1 MALAFAT
8 SSDYLSRTS
17 SLLNYNANYTLSF
30 WVKFNAL
37 TTFDTLSCMS
47 DGTAN
52 NRELFLLDTTTGN
65 KLALRVNVG
74 GAQTTTTGTTVL
86 STGTWYHVALVR
98 SSATL
103 LTCYLN
109 GASEVTNTR
118 DVTTRAAISDWR
130 IALDQGGANPG
141 NIETAY
147 MKAFTAALS
156 VDQINSERW
165 AARPFYPG
173 GLHAWWPMV
182 AGAARNDDF
191 SGAGRSWTENGS
203 VSSTDGPNV
212 VIWGGGLPPAVTAA
226 AAAPSIPTEP
236 YATWQY
242 FVDWDGDGDFDS
254 IGEEITDYVRTANW
268 RLGMRTPF
276 QSLAD
281 KTECTLLLKNHDG
294 RFTPENAASPY
305 YGEMLPGRI
314 IEIRCTYY
322 GVTRTMWRG
331 YVESIQPFA
340 ATKRQPDAQLKGTDL
355 KGFAQKMKVNIPLLE
370 GVTADTALLEIF
382 LRLQPPAGTW
392 TGNWIIG
399 KPGLSEI
406 GQTTYLADLTDFYN
420 FEAGTITFPYVGDRW
435 ADGVDAYRAA
445 LDVVAA
451 ERGRLFTARDGRLTF
466 WNRQHIPLLYTPD
479 ATIDNEMADMSYA
492 YGQDIANKIKVVTT
506 PRKLT
511 AGATLWTLDDE
522 TSIPAG
528 EEKTFRATFTENDA
542 QVSGKDLITPNI
554 SDGTLASNGTV
565 TISVTEKARGADIT
579 VRNTGVSEVTVTTL
593 ILKGTKLTSFNRRET
608 VAEDAASIA
617 LYGEHEETLNTEL
630 LSDEDY
636 AYQVGLYELNRRAQP
651 RGVVY
656 TITLQNRSVAL
667 YNTLLGLTIGSR
679 ITVIEDT
686 LYHDSDYVVIGE
698 DHQLTDGGKK
708 HMVTLNL
715 EIGEASAYWLIGI
728 AGRSEIGE
736 TTVLGL

>member
-17 SLLNYNANYTLSF
+17 DLLNYNANYTVAF
-30 WVKFNAL
+30 WIKFNAL
-37 TTFDTLSCMS
+37 TTFDTILCFS
-47 DGTAN
+47 DGSSSY
-52 NRELFLLDTTTGN
+52 RDMLLLDTTTGN
-65 KLALRVNVG
+65 KLSLRINNG
-74 GAQTTTTGTTVL
+74 TQLTTTGTTVL
-86 STGTWYHVALVR
+86 STGTWYHVAVVR
-98 SSATL
+98 SAAALITV
-103 LTCYLN
+103 YLN
-109 GASEVTNTR
+109 GTSEVTNTK
-118 DVTTRAAISDWR
+118 DVTGRVAISDMR
-130 IALDQGGANPG
+130 VALDQGGANAG

-156 VDQINSERW
+156 VDQINSERC

-173 GLHAWWPMV
+173 GLYAWWPMA

-203 VSSTDGPNV
+203 VTSTDGPNV

-268 RLGMRTPF
+268 KLGMRTPF

-294 RFTPENAASPY
+294 RFTPENAYSPY
-305 YGEMLPGRI
+305 YGELLPGRI
-314 IEIRCTYY
+314 IEIRCTFY

-331 YVESIQPFA
+331 FIETIQPFP

-370 GVTADTALLEIF
+370 DVTADAALLEIF
-382 LRLQPPAGTW
+382 QRLQPPPGTW

-406 GQTTYLADLTDFYN
+406 GQTTYLADLTDFYD
-420 FEAGTITFPYVGDRW
+420 FEVGTITFPYVGDRW

-451 ERGRLFTARDGRLTF
+451 ERGRLFTGRNGKLVF

-492 YGQDIANKIKVVTT
+492 YGQDIANKIKVITT
-506 PRKLT
+506 PRKIT
-511 AGATLWTLDDE
+511 ADATLWTLDEEITLAAD
-522 TSIPAG
+522 
-528 EEKTFRATFTENDA
+528 EEKTLRATFKDDSGA
-542 QVSGKDLITPNI
+542 DISGKDLVTPNI
-554 SDGTLASNGTV
+554 SDGSLVVSGAV
-565 TISVTEKARGADIT
+565 TISVDGKARGADIT
-579 VRNTGVSEVTVTTL
+579 VRNTGSGSATITTL
-593 ILKGTKLTSFNRRET
+593 VLKGTKLSSFNRRET
-608 VAEDAASIA
+608 VTEDADSIG
-617 LYGEHEETLNTEL
+617 LYGELEESLNTEL

-636 AYQVGLYELNRRAQP
+636 AYQVGLYELHRRSQP
-651 RGVVY
+651 RGVVT
-656 TITLQNRSVAL
+656 TITLQNRNVTL
-667 YNTLLGLTIGSR
+667 YNTLLGLTVGSR

-686 LYHDSDYVVIGE
+686 LYHSSDYMVMGE
-698 DHQLTDGGKK
+698 DHQLTESGTK
-708 HMVTLNL
+708 HMVTLHL
-715 EIGEASAYWLIGI
+715 EIGDASAYWLIGI
-728 AGRSEIGE
+728 PGRSEIGE